1 MFKISTIIPIYN
13 DEKYLKNCIESV
25 INQSFGFE
33 NIQLILVDDKSVDKS
48 FSIAEKYQKKY
59 PNNIIIRQLEKN
71 SGNGGVPRNVGIE
84 LAEGKYLTFSDA
96 DDFFDKDAFKIMYNA
111 IEEKQ
116 ADFVTT
122 LKWI

>member
-96 DDFFDKDAFKIMYNA
+96 DDFFDKDAFKNI
-111 IEEKQ
+111 
-116 ADFVTT
+116 
-122 LKWI
+122 